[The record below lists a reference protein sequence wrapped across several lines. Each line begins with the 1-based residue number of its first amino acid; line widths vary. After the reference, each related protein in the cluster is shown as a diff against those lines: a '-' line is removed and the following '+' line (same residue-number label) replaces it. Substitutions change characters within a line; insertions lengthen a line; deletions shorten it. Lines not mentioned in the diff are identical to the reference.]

1 MACFLLAC
9 QPLLGQ
15 QEATISV
22 KVKVVNTL
30 ATVRDKHGQIIPNL
44 TQDDF
49 DLQEDGR
56 PQTIRYFSRETGLPL
71 TLGLLVDTSLSQR
84 RVLEQERTAS
94 YTFLDEM
101 LRQDMDLAFVIHFDF
116 DVELLQDLTAS
127 HRELG
132 DALGLLRMPQPEDIG
147 GGGGPRGGPGPRRGG
162 SGSGGGT
169 VLYDAVYL
177 GSNDLMK
184 KQEGRK
190 ALIILSDGVDTGSK
204 VGLAE
209 AIESAQRSDTVVY
222 SILFYDEQAYGPG
235 GVGWGGLGRHG
246 GHGGPRFPTQVH
258 PDGKKVLE
266 RLSKETG
273 GRMFEVSK
281 KDPIDKVYSQIEDEL
296 RSQYS
301 IGYTPERD
309 ARPGYR
315 KIKIVAKQKGL
326 IVQARSGYYGEQ

>member
-1 MACFLLAC
+1 MAIFLLAC

-49 DLQEDGR
+49 ALEEDGR
-56 PQTIRYFSRETGLPL
+56 PQTIRYFSRETGVPL
-71 TLGLLVDTSLSQR
+71 TLGLLVDTSLSQK

-101 LRQDMDLAFVIHFDF
+101 LREDMDLAFVIHFDF
-116 DVELLQDLTAS
+116 DVELLQDLTSS
-127 HRELG
+127 HRRLG
-132 DALGLLRMPQPEDIG
+132 DALGLLQMPQSQNT
-147 GGGGPRGGPGPRRGG
+147 GGGGPG
-162 SGSGGGT
+162 SGRGGGT
-169 VLYDAVYL
+169 ALYDAVYL

-222 SILFYDEQAYGPG
+222 SILFYDDQAYGPG
-235 GVGWGGLGRHG
+235 GVGGWGGRGRHG
-246 GHGGPRFPTQVH
+246 GRGGPRFPTQGL

-266 RLSKETG
+266 KLSKETG

-301 IGYTPERD
+301 IGYTPEKD

-315 KIKIVAKQKGL
+315 KIKIAAKQKGL